1 MKKFHDIETRNELAD
16 FLNVPRKQFTY
27 VLYVKGI
34 NNLYTS
40 FEINKKNGGFRKI
53 NAPLEELKD
62 IQRKLAEA
70 LYRHRKNNWE
80 KKIKFLMH
88 LKKTRAL

>member
-1 MKKFHDIETRNELAD
+1 MREFDDIKTRNELAD
-16 FLNVPRKQFTY
+16 FLNVPRKQLSY

-40 FEINKKNGGFRKI
+40 FEIPKKNGGVRKI

-70 LYRHRKNNWE
+70 LYKHMKKKRK
-80 KKIKFLMH
+80 KKIISLMH
-88 LKKTRAL
+88 LKKIRAL